1 MDSPGLLAHVTSGRL
16 NAYLDTFTDAPLTVW
31 GYGLLEHT
39 LATMG
44 GGIFVILFGFLLVAT
59 ILNTSLLVFGWIV
72 DFVLVV
78 VGWGAGTLGR
88 DPEIQDRVFRLR
100 GVVKGIV
107 TRPGD

>member
-1 MDSPGLLAHVTSGRL
+1 VTSGRL
-16 NAYLDTFTDAPLTVW
+16 NAYLDTYTDAPLTVW

-39 LATMG
+39 LATIW

-78 VGWGAGTLGR
+78 VGWGASALGCE
-88 DPEIQDRVFRLR
+88 PEVKDRMLRLR
-100 GVVKGIV
+100 SMVKE
-107 TRPGD
+107 TAARPDG